1 MVEDAKKREAQ
12 EKQAAAAQKKPS
24 SDQIE
29 RPIKTKQIK
38 GKTSF
43 VCAGTTFVVDDKYEY
58 IKQIGH
64 GAYGVVCSAYD
75 HKLKNKV
82 AIKKVPKAFEDLI
95 DAKRIVRE
103 IKLLK
108 FFDHENVIAMVD
120 VQKPPAP
127 TGYEDIY
134 IVTDLMETD
143 MHRVIYSRQDLTD
156 DHLQYFMYQ
165 LLRGC
170 LYIHSANIIHRDL
183 KPSNLLLNKN
193 CDLKVCDFG
202 LARGYE
208 ETTTTLTEYV
218 VTRWYRAPEVI
229 LNASH
234 YSNALDVW
242 SIGCIFA
249 ELLGRA
255 PLFPGDDYLD
265 QIKRTIAVL
274 GTPTPEDMT
283 FIGNDLARK
292 YIRKLPKRN
301 KQSWSSLY
309 PKANPVALNLLG
321 KMLVFNPEKRYT
333 VKQCLKHPYFEG
345 LHNEEAEPECEE
357 PFDWTWD
364 DFEPTKEILQRMVY
378 EESLE
383 FHPDEEDESEQ
394 H

>member
-1 MVEDAKKREAQ
+1 
-12 EKQAAAAQKKPS
+12 
-24 SDQIE
+24 
-29 RPIKTKQIK
+29 
-38 GKTSF
+38 
-43 VCAGTTFVVDDKYEY
+43 
-58 IKQIGH
+58 
-64 GAYGVVCSAYD
+64 VVCSAYD
-75 HKLKNKV
+75 HTTKVKV

-108 FFDHENVIAMVD
+108 FFDHENIIALVD
-120 VQKPPAP
+120 VAKPPSM

-134 IVTDLMETD
+134 IITDLMETD

-165 LLRGC
+165 LLRGM
-170 LYIHSANIIHRDL
+170 LYIHSSNIIHRDL
-183 KPSNLLLNKN
+183 KPSNLLLNKS
-193 CDLKVCDFG
+193 CDLKICDFG

-208 ETTTTLTEYV
+208 ENSGALTEYV

-234 YSNALDVW
+234 YTNALDVW

-274 GTPTPEDMT
+274 GTPTSEDMA

-301 KQSWSSLY
+301 KQSW
-309 PKANPVALNLLG
+309 
-321 KMLVFNPEKRYT
+321 
-333 VKQCLKHPYFEG
+333 
-345 LHNEEAEPECEE
+345 
-357 PFDWTWD
+357 
-364 DFEPTKEILQRMVY
+364 
-378 EESLE
+378 
-383 FHPDEEDESEQ
+383 
-394 H
+394 